1 MYMSIFRQ
9 LITTLFC
16 HIAVCWLGHD
26 ARLFSVERGL
36 FFVV

>member
-1 MYMSIFRQ
+1 MYMSIFSS
-9 LITTLFC
+9 INYYIFC

-26 ARLFSVERGL
+26 ARFFSVERGL